1 MKEVTMKIILI
12 LLCSLGCLTG
22 LSTLICGLWIKANQV
37 TEPSSLSFHTNIG
50 IATVVLFT
58 GTMAALL
65 VYLAQNPA

>member
-1 MKEVTMKIILI
+1 MKIILI

-37 TEPSSLSFHTNIG
+37 TETSSLNFHTNIG
-50 IATVVLFT
+50 IATVVLFA

-65 VYLAQNPA
+65 VYLAQSPA